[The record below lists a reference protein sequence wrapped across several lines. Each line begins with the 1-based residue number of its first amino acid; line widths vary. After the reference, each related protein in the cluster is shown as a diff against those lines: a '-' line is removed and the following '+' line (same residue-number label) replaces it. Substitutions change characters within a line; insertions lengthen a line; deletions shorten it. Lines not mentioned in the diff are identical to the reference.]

1 MPVTG
6 EVKTNPGKL
15 EEPDKGFRSRF
26 DKKDETARPGYYSVL
41 LKDYQVKA
49 ELTATARV
57 GLPALYIPGI
67 GEPHMLFISA
77 IVRAKVE
84 LCVSVHQTGRW
95 KYY

>member
-41 LKDYQVKA
+41 LKDYI
-49 ELTATARV
+49 R
-57 GLPALYIPGI
+57 
-67 GEPHMLFISA
+67 
-77 IVRAKVE
+77 
-84 LCVSVHQTGRW
+84 
-95 KYY
+95 